1 MPSSLYNQIN
11 GDVLFKVKMNLYKF
25 RMKQLK
31 IKKLCKIN
39 EAKMKMSEFNNVVK
53 NKIFRN
59 PVYYMN
65 PCDVVQDFLEN
76 FN

>member
-1 MPSSLYNQIN
+1 
-11 GDVLFKVKMNLYKF
+11 
-25 RMKQLK
+25 
-31 IKKLCKIN
+31 
-39 EAKMKMSEFNNVVK
+39 MKMSEFNNVVK

-65 PCDVVQDFLEN
+65 PCDVVQDFLDN